1 MQETMRKMLLLGIG
15 VAALTQEKIEEMVNE
30 WVSKGDLS
38 REEGKSLVKEFMAKS
53 QEQAGKLRE
62 SVQAE
67 VSKHVPKPLQP
78 ATAQDLAE
86 LDKRLQ
92 KLERQVATLTT
103 AMRQATAEAPA
114 QEEGEGA

>member
-38 REEGKSLVKEFMAKS
+38 RDEGKSLVKEFLAKS
-53 QEQAGKLRE
+53 HEQAGKLRE
-62 SVQAE
+62 SVQTE
-67 VSKHVPKPLQP
+67 VSKRVPKPLQP

-92 KLERQVATLTT
+92 NLERQVATLTVI
-103 AMRQATAEAPA
+103 MRQATAEAPTA
-114 QEEGEGA
+114 EEGEEA

>member
-15 VAALTQEKIEEMVNE
+15 VATLTQEKIEEMVND

-62 SVQAE
+62 SVQTE
-67 VSKHVPKPLQP
+67 VSKRVPKPMPP
-78 ATAQDLAE
+78 ATADDLAE

-92 KLERQVATLTT
+92 KLERQVATLT
-103 AMRQATAEAPA
+103 ASMRQATAEAPA

>member
-15 VAALTQEKIEEMVNE
+15 VAALTQEKIEKMVNE

-38 REEGKSLVKEFMAKS
+38 RDEGKALVEEFLARS
-53 QEQAGKLRE
+53 QEQASKLRE
-62 SVQAE
+62 SVQTE
-67 VSKHVPKPLQP
+67 VSKRVPKPLPP

-92 KLERQVATLTT
+92 KLERQVATLT
-103 AMRQATAEAPA
+103 ASISQATAEAPT
-114 QEEGEGA
+114 QEEGE

>member
-15 VAALTQEKIEEMVNE
+15 VAALTQEKIEKMVNE

-38 REEGKSLVKEFMAKS
+38 RDDGKALVGEFLAKS

-62 SVQAE
+62 SVQTE
-67 VSKHVPKPLQP
+67 VSKRVPKPMQP
-78 ATAQDLAE
+78 ATAEDLAE

-114 QEEGEGA
+114 QVEGEGA

>member
-53 QEQAGKLRE
+53 QEQAGKLCE
-62 SVQAE
+62 SVQTE
-67 VSKHVPKPLQP
+67 VGKHVPKPLQP
-78 ATAQDLAE
+78 ATADDLAE
-86 LDKRLQ
+86 LDKRLR
-92 KLERQVATLTT
+92 KLERQVATLT
-103 AMRQATAEAPA
+103 ASMRQAEAEATA
-114 QEEGEGA
+114 QEEGKGT